1 VFGFHSRRLD
11 GRGDIP
17 DGNEFVPK
25 AVNADRGDEVASPA
39 QVAPP
44 DEHPSLG
51 PNLRRSP
58 ARYAELEQFFE
69 AGLWKAWLA
78 VVTPSAGLIA
88 AYALVGSRLDASI
101 ELCRKLGATPC
112 GASSPQCS
120 ISRDHRLLASSR
132 SILPPAPSGTTGS
145 FFSRAQEDVGTIEVA
160 GHSGCDAPAEVR
172 RATNEASSAQ
182 STSDTS
188 A

>member
-1 VFGFHSRRLD
+1 MFGFRRRRLD

-78 VVTPSAGLIA
+78 GVTPSAGLIA

-120 ISRDHRLLASSR
+120 ISRDHRLLA
-132 SILPPAPSGTTGS
+132 IIKIHPAASTIGNHGKLLFKSLGGRGNDGGRGSLRLRCSGRGEA
-145 FFSRAQEDVGTIEVA
+145 R
-160 GHSGCDAPAEVR
+160 
-172 RATNEASSAQ
+172 NERG
-182 STSDTS
+182 
-188 A
+188 